1 MKEAR
6 ATGELESSLAATSVM
21 PMPKRPNRKNV
32 PLADFNHAVA
42 NMAKP
47 SACVQPSGI
56 QSPGIQAPG
65 IQAVPKST
73 LLADVPASSSAPPMS
88 QGPMPLPMPQ
98 TSVPMQTKQ
107 VSTASTNPETS
118 QGINRMR
125 LSHERGDPLPTVEE
139 AKVQRAKAAIFRSN
153 LSQTVDPQVVAKA
166 LATPVEAPGLS
177 YPPGPGYRPA
187 GYVKP
192 DPPAT
197 LNKKSR
203 VTRQPVQVSL
213 QTAIPEGEE
222 EDDKQMPLTADGAM
236 AGAMTDASKRQRSP
250 GGSMFDD
257 HLAEFDEWEEVD
269 LEYANGDVVYAPVL
283 DPQADAAGI
292 SPGPRPPM
300 GSTWQEPAN
309 IAERHRRANSH
320 CPEDVMSYGEWGR
333 TMIEF
338 GKEMRGESY
347 YAVAHGAEPRYVQ
360 YRKWARTHLERKSVL
375 GKDFIK
381 YLAVKE
387 HYFGTYED
395 DMHYRAERIAQAKA
409 KAAAKAVAP
418 PKQQRRSTRLHR
430 SQARI
435 VDDSIWMWVNIQ
447 ALMIHGITICSEGM
461 WRWWHD
467 EFILHAMKLRQSY
480 VQDRCLRLVQCGK
493 MCGGL
498 TMWQMYVIPFAF
510 GQCKHVN
517 STMTMVQVAI
527 YSTATIFYFCT
538 VFALYF
544 SLVIALHIQ
553 LQLKRG
559 CEILVIYL

>member
-1 MKEAR
+1 MPDFPSVLSEAMDSARLQMLQELMKEAR
-6 ATGELESSLAATSVM
+6 STGELESSLAATSVM
-21 PMPKRPNRKNV
+21 PMPKRPTRKNV
-32 PLADFNHAVA
+32 PLADFNQTVA

-73 LLADVPASSSAPPMS
+73 LLANVAASSNAPPMS

-98 TSVPMQTKQ
+98 TSVPLQTKQ
-107 VSTASTNPETS
+107 VSTAATNPETS

-125 LSHERGDPLPTVEE
+125 LAHERGDPLPTVEE

-153 LSQTVDPQVVAKA
+153 LGQTVDPQVVAKA

-177 YPPGPGYRPA
+177 YSPGPGYRPA

-197 LNKKSR
+197 LNKRNR

-213 QTAIPEGEE
+213 QNAIPEGDE
-222 EDDKQMPLTADGAM
+222 EDGRQMPLSADGVV

-250 GGSMFDD
+250 GGSMFVD

-269 LEYANGDVVYAPVL
+269 IEYANGDVVYAPVL
-283 DPQADAAGI
+283 DPQADASGF

-300 GSTWQEPAN
+300 GNNWQEPAN
-309 IAERHRRANSH
+309 IAERHRRANTH

-409 KAAAKAVAP
+409 KAAAKAVAAAKAAAAVYTAP
-418 PKQQRRSTRLHR
+418 QIPGTNRRRQYLDVAEYSSL
-430 SQARI
+430 
-435 VDDSIWMWVNIQ
+435 DDPWNY
-447 ALMIHGITICSEGM
+447 
-461 WRWWHD
+461 D
-467 EFILHAMKLRQSY
+467 
-480 VQDRCLRLVQCGK
+480 
-493 MCGGL
+493 
-498 TMWQMYVIPFAF
+498 
-510 GQCKHVN
+510 
-517 STMTMVQVAI
+517 
-527 YSTATIFYFCT
+527 
-538 VFALYF
+538 LY
-544 SLVIALHIQ
+544 
-553 LQLKRG
+553 
-559 CEILVIYL
+559 

>member
-1 MKEAR
+1 MFLRTGSSRTALPDFPPVLSEAMDSARLQMLQELMKEAR
-6 ATGELESSLAATSVM
+6 VTGELESSLAATSVM
-21 PMPKRPNRKNV
+21 PVPKRPNRKNV

-42 NMAKP
+42 NMVKP

-73 LLADVPASSSAPPMS
+73 LLANVLASSNAPPMS

-98 TSVPMQTKQ
+98 TSASMQTKQ

-125 LSHERGDPLPTVEE
+125 LAHERGDPLPTVEE

-153 LSQTVDPQVVAKA
+153 LGQTVDPQVVAKA

-213 QTAIPEGEE
+213 QAAIPEGDE
-222 EDDKQMPLTADGAM
+222 EDGKQMPMQTE
-236 AGAMTDASKRQRSP
+236 GAMTDASKRQRSP
-250 GGSMFDD
+250 GGSMFHD
-257 HLAEFDEWEEVD
+257 HLEEFDEWEEVD
-269 LEYANGDVVYAPVL
+269 LEYANGEVVYAPVL
-283 DPQADAAGI
+283 DPTADSAGI
-292 SPGPRPPM
+292 GPGPRPPM
-300 GSTWQEPAN
+300 GSSWQEDAN
-309 IAERHRRANSH
+309 IAERHRRANTH
-320 CPEDVMSYGEWGR
+320 CPDDVMSYGEWGR

-338 GKEMRGESY
+338 GREMRGESY

-409 KAAAKAVAP
+409 KAAAKAAARAAPAVYAPQIPGTNRRRQYLDVAEY
-418 PKQQRRSTRLHR
+418 SSL
-430 SQARI
+430 
-435 VDDSIWMWVNIQ
+435 DDPWNYD
-447 ALMIHGITICSEGM
+447 L
-461 WRWWHD
+461 
-467 EFILHAMKLRQSY
+467 F
-480 VQDRCLRLVQCGK
+480 
-493 MCGGL
+493 
-498 TMWQMYVIPFAF
+498 
-510 GQCKHVN
+510 
-517 STMTMVQVAI
+517 
-527 YSTATIFYFCT
+527 
-538 VFALYF
+538 
-544 SLVIALHIQ
+544 
-553 LQLKRG
+553 
-559 CEILVIYL
+559 

>member
-1 MKEAR
+1 MDSARLQMLQELMKEAR

-98 TSVPMQTKQ
+98 TNVPMQTKQ

-177 YPPGPGYRPA
+177 YSPGPGYRPA

-213 QTAIPEGEE
+213 QTAIPEGDE

-409 KAAAKAVAP
+409 KAAAKAVAAAKAAAAVYTAP
-418 PKQQRRSTRLHR
+418 QIPGTNRRRQYLDVGEYSSL
-430 SQARI
+430 
-435 VDDSIWMWVNIQ
+435 DDPWNYD
-447 ALMIHGITICSEGM
+447 L
-461 WRWWHD
+461 
-467 EFILHAMKLRQSY
+467 F
-480 VQDRCLRLVQCGK
+480 
-493 MCGGL
+493 
-498 TMWQMYVIPFAF
+498 
-510 GQCKHVN
+510 
-517 STMTMVQVAI
+517 
-527 YSTATIFYFCT
+527 
-538 VFALYF
+538 
-544 SLVIALHIQ
+544 
-553 LQLKRG
+553 
-559 CEILVIYL
+559 